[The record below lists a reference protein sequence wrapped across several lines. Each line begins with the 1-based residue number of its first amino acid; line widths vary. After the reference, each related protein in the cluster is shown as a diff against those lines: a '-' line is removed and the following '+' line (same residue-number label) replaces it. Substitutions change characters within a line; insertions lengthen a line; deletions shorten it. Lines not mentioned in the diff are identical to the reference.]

1 VADPSAAR
9 SDCGQLADL
18 GDADAV
24 ARLRNRRI
32 RLDFTDTGFVAV
44 EEIVVRPDQ
53 GVDAHAGSIAGAH
66 FDAAGQ
72 ANAFMSRSGYTRF
85 VLCLV
90 LGLPLGVVAILTA
103 VYSRATDLK
112 LPNRDYWLA
121 PQRIDRTRAFLV
133 AHGVWFGS
141 LLVALVCCVHWLELG
156 ANRLQPPHLSNQT
169 FAVVLL
175 AFLIATAVWIAAHLM
190 RTAIASD
197 AATLKIAPRC
207 RHAC

>member
-1 VADPSAAR
+1 MNPTPPPRYPHRVTWAVFIALLAIAIIFVMTTVSELPPRVAS
-9 SDCGQLADL
+9 
-18 GDADAV
+18 
-24 ARLRNRRI
+24 
-32 RLDFTDTGFVAV
+32 
-44 EEIVVRPDQ
+44 
-53 GVDAHAGSIAGAH
+53 H

-90 LGLPLGVVAILTA
+90 LGLPLVMVAILTA

-141 LLVALVCCVHWLELG
+141 LLVVLACFVHWLELA
-156 ANRLQPPHLSNQT
+156 ANRVRPPHLSNSM
-169 FAVVLL
+169 FAAVMIAFLL
-175 AFLIATAVWIAAHLM
+175 ATAAWIIALM
-190 RTAIASD
+190 VAFRRPIGE
-197 AATLKIAPRC
+197 
-207 RHAC
+207 